1 MFNFNISQ
9 IANSFSIFSFNY
21 SVKKEIES
29 QKKEQI
35 QKKEDNESVSHKR
48 DYKTTMSGSKI
59 ELIGKL
65 NEDIVIYLFIQKE
78 KENGISWNLVVP
90 IVKCLTSNTILQY
103 GLGFFAL
110 QGSGGGL
117 NSTNSI
123 FISAKKLK
131 EKGYNVIFSPRVIK
145 NNQLLKEFE
154 YCDNNLT
161 LDDLDKNSIP
171 LCNYL
176 INDTFESIYKKYNE
190 FIERYFSNN
199 DKKHNYY
206 EF

>member
-29 QKKEQI
+29 PKKEQI
-35 QKKEDNESVSHKR
+35 QKKEDNESVSDKR

-123 FISAKKLK
+123 F
-131 EKGYNVIFSPRVIK
+131 SPRVIK

-176 INDTFESIYKKYNE
+176 INDTFVSIYKKYNE

>member
-21 SVKKEIES
+21 SLKKEIES

-35 QKKEDNESVSHKR
+35 QKKEDNESVSDKR

-78 KENGISWNLVVP
+78 KENGISWNLVAP

-110 QGSGGGL
+110 QGSGGGI

-123 FISAKKLK
+123 FISAKRLK

-176 INDTFESIYKKYNE
+176 INDTFISIYKKYNE

>member
-29 QKKEQI
+29 PKKEQI
-35 QKKEDNESVSHKR
+35 QKKEDNESVSDKR

-59 ELIGKL
+59 ELIEKL
-65 NEDIVIYLFIQKE
+65 EEDIVIYLFIQKE

-176 INDTFESIYKKYNE
+176 INDTFVSIYKKYNE

>member
-35 QKKEDNESVSHKR
+35 QKKEDNESVSDKR

-59 ELIGKL
+59 ELIGRL

-176 INDTFESIYKKYNE
+176 INDTFISIYKKYNE

>member
-1 MFNFNISQ
+1 MFNLDISQ
-9 IANSFSIFSFNY
+9 ITNSFSIFSFNY
-21 SVKKEIES
+21 STKKEIVS
-29 QKKEQI
+29 QKIEQI
-35 QKKEDNESVSHKR
+35 QKEEDKKSISDKR

-59 ELIGKL
+59 ELIEKL
-65 NEDIVIYLFIQKE
+65 EEDIVIYLFIQKE
-78 KENGISWNLVVP
+78 KENGISWNLIAP

-117 NSTNSI
+117 NSTN
-123 FISAKKLK
+123 
-131 EKGYNVIFSPRVIK
+131 NVIFSPRVIK
-145 NNQLLKEFE
+145 NNHLLKEFE

-161 LDDLDKNSIP
+161 LDDLDKNSIS

-190 FIERYFSNN
+190 FLERYFANN

>member
-35 QKKEDNESVSHKR
+35 QKKEDNESVSDKR

-78 KENGISWNLVVP
+78 KENGISWNLVAP

-110 QGSGGGL
+110 QGSGGGI

-123 FISAKKLK
+123 FISAKRLK

-199 DKKHNYY
+199 DKKLNYY

>member
-35 QKKEDNESVSHKR
+35 QKKEDNESVSDKR

-59 ELIGKL
+59 ELIGRL

-176 INDTFESIYKKYNE
+176 INDTFVSIYKKYNE

>member
-35 QKKEDNESVSHKR
+35 QKKEDNESVSDKR

-59 ELIGKL
+59 ELIGRL

-176 INDTFESIYKKYNE
+176 IKDTFISIYKKYNE

>member
-35 QKKEDNESVSHKR
+35 QKKEDNESVSDKR

-59 ELIGKL
+59 ELIGRL

-145 NNQLLKEFE
+145 KNQLLKEFE

-176 INDTFESIYKKYNE
+176 INDTFISIYKKYNE

>member
-35 QKKEDNESVSHKR
+35 QKKEDNESVSDKR

-59 ELIGKL
+59 ELIGRL

-110 QGSGGGL
+110 QGSEGGL

-176 INDTFESIYKKYNE
+176 INDTFISIYKKYNE

>member
-29 QKKEQI
+29 PKKEQI
-35 QKKEDNESVSHKR
+35 QKKEDNESVSDKR

-131 EKGYNVIFSPRVIK
+131 EKGYNVIFS
-145 NNQLLKEFE
+145 QE
-154 YCDNNLT
+154 
-161 LDDLDKNSIP
+161 
-171 LCNYL
+171 
-176 INDTFESIYKKYNE
+176 
-190 FIERYFSNN
+190 
-199 DKKHNYY
+199 
-206 EF
+206 